1 MTRAERNITGWIEVS
16 QYELFTD
23 LNAFLGGTKEITVPT
38 TLIGI
43 IFATNRVGQLFKP
56 KTRSTKRGLIGLEM
70 AIKGVQEKGKI
81 GATRATQMDIN

>member
-1 MTRAERNITGWIEVS
+1 M
-16 QYELFTD
+16 
-23 LNAFLGGTKEITVPT
+23 
-38 TLIGI
+38 IGI

-81 GATRATQMDIN
+81 GATRATQMDINWDSDFIQKLAFSNALRALGQS